1 METMSTKALTQAKLD
16 EVFELLIAEASSQD
30 VGTGKYYVIVSKRTH
45 AQMEQAELR
54 YPKRQARKKALY
66 RK

>member
-1 METMSTKALTQAKLD
+1 MTTEVLTQAKLD
-16 EVFELLIAEASSQD
+16 EVYKLLIAGSSFQN
-30 VGTGKYYVIVSKRTH
+30 VGTGKYCIIVSKRTH
-45 AQMEQAELR
+45 ARIEQAELR